1 METRRAITVDPEA
14 PGGQQRILSCVIE
27 DKPALY
33 AAFMPFIKNGG
44 LFIPTDRH
52 YRIGD
57 EVFLLLRLMD
67 ESERIP
73 IVGKVVWSTPAGAEG
88 QPRGRCRHPVQ
99 RSGPGRRSP
108 QDRGLPRRYAHLE
121 PSYLSDP
128 G

>member
-88 QPRGRCRHPVQ
+88 QPLPAREARSARRVVRGRRRRERLAKVAK
-99 RSGPGRRSP
+99 GP
-108 QDRGLPRRYAHLE
+108 
-121 PSYLSDP
+121 
-128 G
+128 